1 MNLQRGF
8 FRLTLILSIIMGV
21 VGIIYYATGGSLLSE
36 GLNVLWWVGSVWVL
50 YGFIRYVVIG
60 FVIGGF
66 KSREVGTN
74 FLKKKTIPILI
85 SVAVLLLCAAFI
97 QFLYKQKKVINF
109 TPLPERQL
117 DWGRIQ
123 KMYEAGG
130 IYYEK
135 KDMPDFLTD
144 KEMVLLEAFQ
154 KFREKYPEYNDMSDI
169 ELAEA
174 LARKYPEYAD
184 LPETV
189 KKIAGSK
196 TEGVLLWEEI
206 RGKRSVYK
214 VEEKQTGKIVE
225 FEWFGLSAPTDEEM
239 EKIFRVAEVRK
250 R

>member
-144 KEMVLLEAFQ
+144 TEKAKEITAHSFRHSFATSWLQNNRNPVVLKKLMGWQSMNMLNVYEHLQ
-154 KFREKYPEYNDMSDI
+154 VGKLQQEYNSF
-169 ELAEA
+169 L
-174 LARKYPEYAD
+174 
-184 LPETV
+184 
-189 KKIAGSK
+189 KK
-196 TEGVLLWEEI
+196 
-206 RGKRSVYK
+206 R
-214 VEEKQTGKIVE
+214 
-225 FEWFGLSAPTDEEM
+225 
-239 EKIFRVAEVRK
+239 
-250 R
+250 